1 MRFIPA
7 VVLPALLLVAGS
19 TSWAQRAADPTGFGR
34 LSNPGGAVGTTGGA
48 GFGRLIYPGTGAP
61 VAMRNPR
68 PGSSLVAA
76 PVPRVPHGSHGYAVA
91 VPYPVFYG
99 GGYYD
104 YDAPS
109 APMAGY
115 SQSGYQGTGYDQMTQ
130 PPVVIIN
137 QYFRP
142 DTANPV
148 IRDYS
153 NVPLPEPG
161 QFQTPP
167 ANAGD
172 SAGNPSAGN
181 PSDQQV
187 MFLIAMKDHT
197 IYPAIAYWV
206 EADTLNYITVQGAKN
221 SVSLDLVDRD
231 FSKQINKERK
241 VEFGLPSK

>member
-1 MRFIPA
+1 MRFSGVSFIPA
-7 VVLPALLLVAGS
+7 AVLLAASVSIG
-19 TSWAQRAADPTGFGR
+19 WAQRAADPTGFGR
-34 LSNPGGAVGTTGGA
+34 LSNPGGVVGTTGGA

-61 VAMRNPR
+61 VAVRNPR
-68 PGSSLVAA
+68 LPGSPLVAA
-76 PVPRVPHGSHGYAVA
+76 PIPQVPHRSHGYAVA

-109 APMAGY
+109 APYAQDNGQYNNAQY
-115 SQSGYQGTGYDQMTQ
+115 SNGYDQMTQ

-142 DTANPV
+142 DAANPV
-148 IRDYS
+148 VRDYS

-167 ANAGD
+167 ANNDQAATG
-172 SAGNPSAGN
+172 
-181 PSDQQV
+181 DQQV

-206 EADTLNYITVQGAKN
+206 EGDTLNYITVQGAKN

-231 FSKQINKERK
+231 FSKQINQERK
-241 VEFGLPSK
+241 VEFGLPSR

>member
-1 MRFIPA
+1 MNFSGVSFIPA
-7 VVLPALLLVAGS
+7 VVLLAASISVG
-19 TSWAQRAADPTGFGR
+19 WAQRATDPTGFGR
-34 LSNPGGAVGTTGGA
+34 LSNPAGLPGTTGGA

-61 VAMRNPR
+61 VAVRNPR
-68 PGSSLVAA
+68 LPGSPLVGFPPQVA
-76 PVPRVPHGSHGYAVA
+76 HGSHGTAVA

-99 GGYYD
+99 SGYYD
-104 YDAPS
+104 YDAPA
-109 APMAGY
+109 APQAPY
-115 SQSGYQGTGYDQMTQ
+115 SQYNAQYSSGYDQMTQ
-130 PPVVIIN
+130 PPIVIIN
-137 QYFRP
+137 QYFKP

-167 ANAGD
+167 ANTGD
-172 SAGNPSAGN
+172 SAVNT
-181 PSDQQV
+181 SDQQV

-197 IYPAIAYWV
+197 IFPAIAYWV
-206 EADTLNYITVQGAKN
+206 EGDTLNYITVQGAKN